1 VAVLAGLALP
11 IQCQVAGLGAGEASI
26 HIRITVPVTIH
37 LTGISMVTR
46 IMADVT
52 LPLTDIPMVTRDGG
66 RPKQN
71 SARKEVKEII
81 LSPLL
86 SSADLPAAADTGL
99 WKESRLVETGLA
111 GIRGST
117 FVSSLRR

>member
-1 VAVLAGLALP
+1 M
-11 IQCQVAGLGAGEASI
+11 GAGEASI
-26 HIRITVPVTIH
+26 HIHITVPVTIR

-46 IMADVT
+46 IMAHVT

-66 RPKQN
+66 RRKQN

-86 SSADLPAAADTGL
+86 SSAGLGAVADTGL
-99 WKESRLVETGLA
+99 CRRRGWWRRVLLVFAVVHL
-111 GIRGST
+111 
-117 FVSSLRR
+117 